1 MNFRFILPG
10 TLLLLIFGSFSIQN
24 AYAYIDPGSGSIIVQ
39 MIIGTLVGAGVAL
52 KLYWQK
58 IKMKFQK

>member
-10 TLLLLIFGSFSIQN
+10 TLLLLIFGSFSIKN

-39 MIIGTLVGAGVAL
+39 MIIGTLIGAGVAL